1 MDTDP
6 APHEA
11 TAGAEPSRVQQ
22 HLLGRPATLTK
33 SRSLSDGGASQP
45 KLSPAPHIIAS
56 NRRTSKDDHDIDAF
70 TNAGAAAAAAA
81 TLAGHPSTPKRSD
94 VRGLSSLYMQQRQ
107 QQQQQQPLRISRDS
121 TPPPAATGTS
131 AYGKPAPL
139 SPKLDH
145 SHIYAS
151 PTNILPRRSRGLDF
165 SRAATSLHHSTLAES
180 SPESSPTVGG
190 RGMNI
195 PARRREYG
203 IGAEHSLQ
211 ASASLWPVAS
221 GNQERMTIS
230 SSLGSTQAVGSDSS
244 SSSEDDDLMDEDTD
258 EAYATTP
265 QISRMGPGGG
275 GNPFGSPALGPLAS
289 FQNRQRPRK
298 HPKKKVRG
306 PLGLGFNINTSA
318 LSRSPPGNSSR
329 ARRES
334 ISWQANQLHIS
345 SGDGEDSGRSD
356 VDGPSGDAQPNVTR
370 RAVTRRGNLLP
381 KTKTFARIRA
391 ALLEESAPAEAE
403 FRREAEVVKQVRD
416 SDVDRDTRPPTNA
429 FDLSQAVSALSSPNM
444 VNQDTIEE
452 PEEDMMRDL
461 STDLSSTSKQQLL
474 KSKSKSFWDTFS
486 ECSSTGGGGRASPP
500 QQPFVPRET
509 SSGMSE
515 DAVMDSPSF
524 PLFLNYQVRALPG
537 PQLGTAALTGYQQ
550 LSQAPAI
557 GPQPPSA
564 AEITRRINNKRRRD
578 DDLDPVSFKR
588 RAVSPGMSVHNSP
601 IVQSPLQRD
610 NIQWGSRPGSTGGDR
625 AGSSAQSDSGSM
637 GGTTSGTPNAG
648 GRLNNNKG
656 RVGFQG
662 MVDAND
668 AIMRMSI
675 E

>member
-33 SRSLSDGGASQP
+33 SRSLSDGGGPPP
-45 KLSPAPHIIAS
+45 KLSPAPHIITS
-56 NRRTSKDDHDIDAF
+56 NRRTSKDDHDIDTF
-70 TNAGAAAAAAA
+70 SNAGAAAAAT
-81 TLAGHPSTPKRSD
+81 TLADHPSTPKRSD
-94 VRGLSSLYMQQRQ
+94 VRGLSSLHMQQRQ
-107 QQQQQQPLRISRDS
+107 QPPPPLRISRDS
-121 TPPPAATGTS
+121 TPPPAATGTC

-195 PARRREYG
+195 PARRREYS

-230 SSLGSTQAVGSDSS
+230 SSLGSTQAIGTDSS

-265 QISRMGPGGG
+265 QISRTGPGGG
-275 GNPFGSPALGPLAS
+275 GNPFGSPAVGPLAS

-298 HPKKKVRG
+298 HPRKKVRG
-306 PLGLGFNINTSA
+306 PLGLGFNINASA

-345 SGDGEDSGRSD
+345 SGDGDDSGRSD
-356 VDGPSGDAQPNVTR
+356 VDGPSGDVQPNVTR

-391 ALLEESAPAEAE
+391 ALLEEGAPAEAE
-403 FRREAEVVKQVRD
+403 FRREAEVVKQVRE
-416 SDVDRDTRPPTNA
+416 SDVDRDARPPTNT

-452 PEEDMMRDL
+452 PEEDLMRDL
-461 STDLSSTSKQQLL
+461 STGLSSTFKQQLL

-500 QQPFVPRET
+500 PQPFIPREP

-515 DAVMDSPSF
+515 DAAMDSPSF
-524 PLFLNYQVRALPG
+524 PLFPNYQVHTLPS
-537 PQLGTAALTGYQQ
+537 PELGTAALTGDQQ

-588 RAVSPGMSVHNSP
+588 RAVSPGMSAHNSP

>member
-6 APHEA
+6 GPHEA
-11 TAGAEPSRVQQ
+11 VAGAAVPSKVQRQQ
-22 HLLGRPATLTK
+22 HLLGRPASLTR
-33 SRSLSDGGASQP
+33 SRSLSDGGGTTP

-56 NRRTSKDDHDIDAF
+56 ARRTSKDDHDID
-70 TNAGAAAAAAA
+70 TLSSSSGATAPASAA
-81 TLAGHPSTPKRSD
+81 TLAGFPSTPKRSE
-94 VRGLSSLYMQQRQ
+94 VRGMSSRDKQHQ
-107 QQQQQQPLRISRDS
+107 QQQQQQQLQQPPPLPRTSRDF
-121 TPPPAATGTS
+121 TPPPGATAGTS
-131 AYGKPAPL
+131 AYGKLAPL
-139 SPKLDH
+139 SPKVDH
-145 SHIYAS
+145 AHIYAS

-180 SPESSPTVGG
+180 SPESSPTVGS

-195 PARRREYG
+195 PARRREFG
-203 IGAEHSLQ
+203 PGAAEQHSLQ
-211 ASASLWPVAS
+211 ASASLWPAAI
-221 GNQERMTIS
+221 GHQERMVIS

-258 EAYATTP
+258 EAYVTTP
-265 QISRMGPGGG
+265 QVSRMGAGGG
-275 GNPFGSPALGPLAS
+275 GPRPFGSPAMNILTT
-289 FQNRQRPRK
+289 FHNRPRPRK
-298 HPKKKVRG
+298 QPKRKVRG
-306 PLGLGFNINTSA
+306 PLGLGFNMNA
-318 LSRSPPGNSSR
+318 PRSPPSNSAR

-334 ISWQANQLHIS
+334 ISWQANQLQIS
-345 SGDGEDSGRSD
+345 SGDGEDSAKSLSD
-356 VDGPSGDAQPNVTR
+356 VDGPSSEAQPNVTR

-391 ALLEESAPAEAE
+391 ALLEEGAPAEAE
-403 FRREAEVVKQVRD
+403 FRREAEVVKQVRE
-416 SDVDRDTRPPTNA
+416 SDVDHDPRPPTNV

-444 VNQDTIEE
+444 VNQDTIDE
-452 PEEDMMRDL
+452 PEEDLMRDL
-461 STDLSSTSKQQLL
+461 STGVASSFKQQML
-474 KSKSKSFWDTFS
+474 KSKSKSFWDTYS

-500 QQPFVPRET
+500 PQTFMPRES

-515 DAVMDSPSF
+515 DAAMDSPSF
-524 PLFLNYQVRALPG
+524 AMFQNYQ
-537 PQLGTAALTGYQQ
+537 QQ
-550 LSQAPAI
+550 LQATAI

-564 AEITRRINNKRRRD
+564 AEITRRVNNKRRRD

-601 IVQSPLQRD
+601 VVQSPLQRD
-610 NIQWGSRPGSTGGDR
+610 NVQWGSRPGSTGGDR

-637 GGTTSGTPNAG
+637 GS
-648 GRLNNNKG
+648 RNKG

>member
-6 APHEA
+6 GPHEA
-11 TAGAEPSRVQQ
+11 ATGAEPSGVQQ
-22 HLLGRPATLTK
+22 HLLGRPASLTK
-33 SRSLSDGGASQP
+33 SRSLSDGGGTTP
-45 KLSPAPHIIAS
+45 KLFLSPHIIAS
-56 NRRTSKDDHDIDAF
+56 TRRTSKDDHDIDDL
-70 TNAGAAAAAAA
+70 AGSFAPNAAAAA
-81 TLAGHPSTPKRSD
+81 TLAALPSTPKRSE
-94 VRGLSSLYMQQRQ
+94 VRGLSSLHMQQ
-107 QQQQQQPLRISRDS
+107 QQQQQQPPPPRASRDF
-121 TPPPAATGTS
+121 TPPPAAAAGTS
-131 AYGKPAPL
+131 AFGKPAPL

-145 SHIYAS
+145 SQIYAS

-180 SPESSPTVGG
+180 SLESSPTVGG

-203 IGAEHSLQ
+203 MAPEHSLQ
-211 ASASLWPVAS
+211 QSASLWPAAA

-230 SSLGSTQAVGSDSS
+230 SSLGSTQAIGSDSS
-244 SSSEDDDLMDEDTD
+244 SSSEDDDLMDEDMD
-258 EAYATTP
+258 EAYVTTP
-265 QISRMGPGGG
+265 QVSRMGPGGG
-275 GNPFGSPALGPLAS
+275 SNPFGSPAMSTLAS

-298 HPKKKVRG
+298 HHKKKVRG
-306 PLGLGFNINTSA
+306 PLGLGFNMNASS
-318 LSRSPPGNSSR
+318 LSRSPPSNSSR

-356 VDGPSGDAQPNVTR
+356 VDGPSGDSQPNVTR

-391 ALLEESAPAEAE
+391 ALLEEGAPAEAE
-403 FRREAEVVKQVRD
+403 FRREAEVVKQVRE
-416 SDVDRDTRPPTNA
+416 SDVEHDARAPANT

-444 VNQDTIEE
+444 VNQDTIED
-452 PEEDMMRDL
+452 PEEDLMRDL
-461 STDLSSTSKQQLL
+461 STGLSSSFKQQLL
-474 KSKSKSFWDTFS
+474 KSKSKSFWDTYS

-500 QQPFVPRET
+500 PPPFMPRES

-515 DAVMDSPSF
+515 DAGLDSPSF
-524 PLFLNYQVRALPG
+524 GAFQNYQS
-537 PQLGTAALTGYQQ
+537 QGT
-550 LSQAPAI
+550 AI

-588 RAVSPGMSVHNSP
+588 RAVSPGMSAHNSP

-610 NIQWGSRPGSTGGDR
+610 NIQWGSGSRPGSTGGDK

-637 GGTTSGTPNAG
+637 GGTTSGTTSG
-648 GRLNNNKG
+648 TQSGRPNNNKG

>member
-6 APHEA
+6 VPHEA
-11 TAGAEPSRVQQ
+11 ATGTEPSRVQH
-22 HLLGRPATLTK
+22 HLLGRPASLTK
-33 SRSLSDGGASQP
+33 SRSLSDGGGTTP
-45 KLSPAPHIIAS
+45 KLSPSPHIATYP
-56 NRRTSKDDHDIDAF
+56 RRTSKDDHDIDTF
-70 TNAGAAAAAAA
+70 SSTGAAAAAVASA
-81 TLAGHPSTPKRSD
+81 GTLPAFPSTPKRSE
-94 VRGLSSLYMQQRQ
+94 VRGLSSLHMQQQQEQQQQ
-107 QQQQQQPLRISRDS
+107 QQQQQQPRASRDS
-121 TPPPAATGTS
+121 TPPPAAAAPS
-131 AYGKPAPL
+131 AFGRPVPL

-190 RGMNI
+190 HGMNI

-203 IGAEHSLQ
+203 PGTEHGLQ
-211 ASASLWPVAS
+211 ASASLWPAAI
-221 GNQERMTIS
+221 GNQERMMIS
-230 SSLGSTQAVGSDSS
+230 SSLGSTHAIGSDSS

-258 EAYATTP
+258 EAYVTTP
-265 QISRMGPGGG
+265 QISRMGPAGGSK
-275 GNPFGSPALGPLAS
+275 PFGSPAMNILTS
-289 FQNRQRPRK
+289 FQNRPRPRK
-298 HPKKKVRG
+298 HPKRKVRG
-306 PLGLGFNINTSA
+306 PLGLGFNINASA
-318 LSRSPPGNSSR
+318 LSRSPPSNSGR
-329 ARRES
+329 TRRES

-345 SGDGEDSGRSD
+345 SGDGEDSGRSLSD

-391 ALLEESAPAEAE
+391 ALLEEGAPAEAE
-403 FRREAEVVKQVRD
+403 FRREAEVVKQVRE
-416 SDVDRDTRPPTNA
+416 SDVEHDARPPTNA

-444 VNQDTIEE
+444 VNQDTIDE
-452 PEEDMMRDL
+452 PEEDLMRDL
-461 STDLSSTSKQQLL
+461 STGLSSSLKQQTL

-486 ECSSTGGGGRASPP
+486 ECSSAGGGGRASPP
-500 QQPFVPRET
+500 PQPFMPRES

-515 DAVMDSPSF
+515 DAAMDSPSF
-524 PLFLNYQVRALPG
+524 GLFHNY
-537 PQLGTAALTGYQQ
+537 PQP
-550 LSQAPAI
+550 QASAI

-588 RAVSPGMSVHNSP
+588 RAVSPGMSAHNSP
-601 IVQSPLQRD
+601 VVQSPLQRD
-610 NIQWGSRPGSTGGDR
+610 NIQWGSRPGSTGGDKV
-625 AGSSAQSDSGSM
+625 GSSAQSDSGSM
-637 GGTTSGTPNAG
+637 GGTTAGTSSG
-648 GRLNNNKG
+648 GRPSNNKG

>member
-1 MDTDP
+1 
-6 APHEA
+6 
-11 TAGAEPSRVQQ
+11 
-22 HLLGRPATLTK
+22 
-33 SRSLSDGGASQP
+33 
-45 KLSPAPHIIAS
+45 
-56 NRRTSKDDHDIDAF
+56 
-70 TNAGAAAAAAA
+70 
-81 TLAGHPSTPKRSD
+81 
-94 VRGLSSLYMQQRQ
+94 
-107 QQQQQQPLRISRDS
+107 
-121 TPPPAATGTS
+121 
-131 AYGKPAPL
+131 
-139 SPKLDH
+139 
-145 SHIYAS
+145 
-151 PTNILPRRSRGLDF
+151 
-165 SRAATSLHHSTLAES
+165 
-180 SPESSPTVGG
+180 
-190 RGMNI
+190 MNI
-195 PARRREYG
+195 PARRREYS

-230 SSLGSTQAVGSDSS
+230 SSLGSTQAIGTDSS

-265 QISRMGPGGG
+265 QISRTGPGGG
-275 GNPFGSPALGPLAS
+275 GNPFGSPAVGPLAS

-298 HPKKKVRG
+298 HPRKKVRG
-306 PLGLGFNINTSA
+306 PLGLGFNINASA

-345 SGDGEDSGRSD
+345 SGDGDDSGRSD
-356 VDGPSGDAQPNVTR
+356 VDGPSGDVQPNVTR

-391 ALLEESAPAEAE
+391 ALLEEGAPAEAE
-403 FRREAEVVKQVRD
+403 FRREAEVVKQVRE
-416 SDVDRDTRPPTNA
+416 SDVDRDARPPTNT

-452 PEEDMMRDL
+452 PEEDLMRDL
-461 STDLSSTSKQQLL
+461 STGLSSTFKQQLL

-500 QQPFVPRET
+500 PQPFIPREP

-515 DAVMDSPSF
+515 DAAMDSPSF
-524 PLFLNYQVRALPG
+524 PLFPN
-537 PQLGTAALTGYQQ
+537 YQQ

-588 RAVSPGMSVHNSP
+588 RAVSPGMSAHNSP

>member
-11 TAGAEPSRVQQ
+11 AAGAEPSRVQQ

-33 SRSLSDGGASQP
+33 SRSLSDGGGLPP
-45 KLSPAPHIIAS
+45 KLSPAPHIITS
-56 NRRTSKDDHDIDAF
+56 NRPTSKDDHDIDTF
-70 TNAGAAAAAAA
+70 SNAGAAAAAA

-94 VRGLSSLYMQQRQ
+94 VRGLSSLHMQQQRQ
-107 QQQQQQPLRISRDS
+107 QQQQQQQQQPQQPQPQPPRTFRDS

-203 IGAEHSLQ
+203 IGAEHNLQ
-211 ASASLWPVAS
+211 ASASPWPVAS
-221 GNQERMTIS
+221 GNPERMTIS

-265 QISRMGPGGG
+265 HISRMGPGGG

-306 PLGLGFNINTSA
+306 PLGLGFNMTTSA
-318 LSRSPPGNSSR
+318 LSRSPPSNSSR

-345 SGDGEDSGRSD
+345 SGDGEDSGKSD

-391 ALLEESAPAEAE
+391 ALLEEGAPAEAE

-416 SDVDRDTRPPTNA
+416 SDVDHDARPPTNT

-452 PEEDMMRDL
+452 PEEDLMRDL
-461 STDLSSTSKQQLL
+461 STGLSSTFKQQLL

-500 QQPFVPRET
+500 PQSFIPREP
-509 SSGMSE
+509 SLGMSE
-515 DAVMDSPSF
+515 DAAMDSPSF
-524 PLFLNYQVRALPG
+524 PLFPN
-537 PQLGTAALTGYQQ
+537 YQQ
-550 LSQAPAI
+550 LSQATAV

-588 RAVSPGMSVHNSP
+588 RAVSPGMSAHNSP
-601 IVQSPLQRD
+601 VVQSPLQRD

-637 GGTTSGTPNAG
+637 GGTASGTPNAG
-648 GRLNNNKG
+648 GRLSNNKG

>member
-1 MDTDP
+1 
-6 APHEA
+6 
-11 TAGAEPSRVQQ
+11 
-22 HLLGRPATLTK
+22 
-33 SRSLSDGGASQP
+33 
-45 KLSPAPHIIAS
+45 
-56 NRRTSKDDHDIDAF
+56 
-70 TNAGAAAAAAA
+70 
-81 TLAGHPSTPKRSD
+81 
-94 VRGLSSLYMQQRQ
+94 
-107 QQQQQQPLRISRDS
+107 S
-121 TPPPAATGTS
+121 TPPPVAAGST
-131 AYGKPAPL
+131 AFGKPAPL

-180 SPESSPTVGG
+180 STESSPTVGG

-195 PARRREYG
+195 PARRREFG
-203 IGAEHSLQ
+203 LGAEHSLQ
-211 ASASLWPVAS
+211 SPASVWPS
-221 GNQERMTIS
+221 PMGNQERMTIS
-230 SSLGSTQAVGSDSS
+230 SSLGSTQAVGSESS
-244 SSSEDDDLMDEDTD
+244 SSSEDDDLMDEDMD
-258 EAYATTP
+258 EAYVTTP
-265 QISRMGPGGG
+265 QVSRSRPGG
-275 GNPFGSPALGPLAS
+275 GNPFGSPAIGPLAS

-306 PLGLGFNINTSA
+306 PFGLGFNINSSA
-318 LSRSPPGNSSR
+318 LSRSPPSNSSR

-345 SGDGEDSGRSD
+345 SGDGEDSGKSD
-356 VDGPSGDAQPNVTR
+356 VDGPSTDAQPNVTR

-391 ALLEESAPAEAE
+391 ALLEEGAPAEAE
-403 FRREAEVVKQVRD
+403 FRREAEVVKQVRE
-416 SDVDRDTRPPTNA
+416 SDVEQEARPATNV

-444 VNQDTIEE
+444 INQDTIDE
-452 PEEDMMRDL
+452 PEEDLMRDL
-461 STDLSSTSKQQLL
+461 STGLSSSFKQQLL
-474 KSKSKSFWDTFS
+474 KTKSKSFWDTFS
-486 ECSSTGGGGRASPP
+486 ESSSTGGGGRASPP
-500 QQPFVPRET
+500 PQAFVPRES

-515 DAVMDSPSF
+515 DAGMDSPSF
-524 PLFLNYQVRALPG
+524 PLFQNYQ
-537 PQLGTAALTGYQQ
+537 
-550 LSQAPAI
+550 SQATAT

-601 IVQSPLQRD
+601 VVQSPMQRD
-610 NIQWGSRPGSTGGDR
+610 NVQWNSGSRPGSTGGDR

-637 GGTTSGTPNAG
+637 GGGNTSGTPSG
-648 GRLNNNKG
+648 GRLSGNKG

>member
-11 TAGAEPSRVQQ
+11 APAPAAGAEPSGVQQ
-22 HLLGRPATLTK
+22 HLLGRPASLTK
-33 SRSLSDGGASQP
+33 SRSLSDGGGTTP
-45 KLSPAPHIIAS
+45 KLSPSPHIVVSA
-56 NRRTSKDDHDIDAF
+56 RRTSKDDHDIDDLCSSSSF
-70 TNAGAAAAAAA
+70 PNTGAAAVAAN
-81 TLAGHPSTPKRSD
+81 LAGLPSTPKRSE
-94 VRGLSSLYMQQRQ
+94 VRGLSSLHI
-107 QQQQQQPLRISRDS
+107 QQQQQPQPPRTS
-121 TPPPAATGTS
+121 TPPPAAVGST
-131 AYGKPAPL
+131 AFGKPAPL

-195 PARRREYG
+195 PARRREFG
-203 IGAEHSLQ
+203 LGAEHSLQ
-211 ASASLWPVAS
+211 SSASVWPAPT
-221 GNQERMTIS
+221 GNPERMTIS
-230 SSLGSTQAVGSDSS
+230 SSLGSTQAVGSESS
-244 SSSEDDDLMDEDTD
+244 SSSEDDDLMDEDMD
-258 EAYATTP
+258 EAYVTTP
-265 QISRMGPGGG
+265 QVSRSGPGG
-275 GNPFGSPALGPLAS
+275 GNPFGSPAIGPLAS

-306 PLGLGFNINTSA
+306 PLGLGFNINSSA
-318 LSRSPPGNSSR
+318 LSRSPPNNSSR

-345 SGDGEDSGRSD
+345 SGDGEDSGKSD
-356 VDGPSGDAQPNVTR
+356 VDGPSADAQPSVTR

-391 ALLEESAPAEAE
+391 ALLEEGAPAEAE
-403 FRREAEVVKQVRD
+403 FRREAEVVKQVRE
-416 SDVDRDTRPPTNA
+416 SDVEQEARPATNV

-444 VNQDTIEE
+444 VNQDTIDE
-452 PEEDMMRDL
+452 PEEDLMRDL
-461 STDLSSTSKQQLL
+461 STGLSSSFKQQML
-474 KSKSKSFWDTFS
+474 KTKSKSFWDTFS

-500 QQPFVPRET
+500 PQPFVPRES

-515 DAVMDSPSF
+515 DAGMDSPSF
-524 PLFLNYQVRALPG
+524 PLFQS
-537 PQLGTAALTGYQQ
+537 YQQ
-550 LSQAPAI
+550 SQATAI

-601 IVQSPLQRD
+601 VVQSPMQRD
-610 NIQWGSRPGSTGGDR
+610 NVHWSSGSRPGSTGGER

-637 GGTTSGTPNAG
+637 GGGNTSGTPSG
-648 GRLNNNKG
+648 SRVSGNKG